1 LCPLSEEL
9 IIGILKSV
17 GRCGGN
23 GVVSAVF
30 KGYMAP
36 TPAIRRGRRLNHHH
50 RAAPIEEQF
59 ISEGWEAEQ
68 KGRSPQLRVNAGFDT
83 VCASP
88 DGGAAAMR
96 KILTERLAR
105 IYIDVP
111 AVRPGTVGAHVLALV
126 FVGLAAAVGV
136 TLDPYVQG
144 VPYITFLPA
153 ILIVTLVSGFGA
165 GLLAVVLST
174 VATGYFLP
182 SPHLSFYVDRSA
194 DTADLLLFAS
204 LSSLCVIVIFEMRSA
219 IDRRQTERALY
230 EGKDRLQLALDAAL
244 LGWWEYDPRRGVVA
258 WDARS
263 QEILDIAQDEGPF
276 EEFFKRVHPD
286 DREGYVAA
294 RKAALD
300 PVDPKPFAYMFRI
313 VRRDGK
319 VRWVESHGLVY
330 FQGTGPERH
339 LVSFVGAIQDVTEHK
354 RQEEEEHLLMREVN
368 HRAKNMLS
376 VVAAVARQ
384 TTARNPEDFV
394 ERFSERLQ
402 ALSAHQDLLIQN
414 EWHGVD
420 VEDLVRAQLSH
431 FGSLLGSRIAVH
443 GPKARLT
450 PASAQAIGLAIHEL
464 ATNAGKYGALST
476 DTGRVNVR
484 WEIDG
489 QTFTMSWAEQGGPPV
504 FAPNRLGFGT
514 VVMEAMAERSV
525 DGNVSLDYARSG
537 LIWRLACPAKNALG
551 PGGLATS

>member
-1 LCPLSEEL
+1 
-9 IIGILKSV
+9 
-17 GRCGGN
+17 
-23 GVVSAVF
+23 
-30 KGYMAP
+30 
-36 TPAIRRGRRLNHHH
+36 
-50 RAAPIEEQF
+50 
-59 ISEGWEAEQ
+59 
-68 KGRSPQLRVNAGFDT
+68 
-83 VCASP
+83 
-88 DGGAAAMR
+88 MR
-96 KILTERLAR
+96 KILTKRPAR
-105 IYIDVP
+105 IYNNAL
-111 AVRPGTVGAHVLALV
+111 AVRPGTVGAYILALV
-126 FVGLAAAVGV
+126 FVGLATVVGIG
-136 TLDPYVQG
+136 LDPYIQG
-144 VPYITFLPA
+144 APYITFIPA
-153 ILIVTLVSGFGA
+153 ILIATLVSGFGA

-174 VATGYFLP
+174 VATVYFLP
-182 SPHLSFYVDRSA
+182 SLHLSFYVDRSA
-194 DTADLLLFAS
+194 DMADLLLFAS
-204 LSSLCVIVIFEMRSA
+204 LSSLCVIVVVDIQFV
-219 IDRRQTERALY
+219 IDRQQTERALH

-244 LGWWEYDPRRGVVA
+244 LGWWQFDPRRGVVT

-263 QEILDIAQDEGPF
+263 QEILDIAQDEGSF

-294 RKAALD
+294 RKAALA

-330 FQGTGPERH
+330 FRGTGPERH
-339 LVSFVGAIQDVTEHK
+339 LVSFVGAIQDITERK
-354 RQEEEEHLLMREVN
+354 RQEEKEHLLMREVN

-384 TTARNPEDFV
+384 TAATHPEDFV

-402 ALSAHQDLLIQN
+402 ALSAHQELLIQN

-420 VEDLVRAQLSH
+420 VEDLVRTQLSH
-431 FGSLLGSRIAVH
+431 FGSLIGSRIGVH
-443 GPKARLT
+443 GPKVRLT

-484 WEIDG
+484 WGSDD
-489 QTFTMSWAEQGGPPV
+489 QTFTMSWTEQGGPPV
-504 FAPNRLGFGT
+504 FAPDRLGFGT

-537 LIWRLACPAKNALG
+537 LIWRLACPAAKALG
-551 PGGLATS
+551 PGGLAAS